1 MIIKLQ
7 WKNYEGGGSHV
18 SFDTEDIQ
26 TLIEA
31 KEGNA
36 RITLKNGYSMTAEES
51 HAYVHDL
58 WVQGRSRAEALA
70 AGVPPP
76 PPPLTGWERGRE
88 APPLGAPS
96 WGYQEEPPADAYDD
110 DYGRS

>member
-36 RITLKNGYSMTAEES
+36 RVTLKNGYSMTAEES

-58 WVQGRSRAEALA
+58 WVQGRRMTEALA
-70 AGVPPP
+70 AGRPPP
-76 PPPLTGWERGRE
+76 PPPPPP
-88 APPLGAPS
+88 AAPLGSPS
-96 WGYQEEPPADAYDD
+96 WGHHQEEPPDDLYDA
-110 DYGRS
+110 DYGGP